1 MNTKS
6 KSSKH
11 PSFLSTTIPNPKERK
26 NVLLYSALSACIALA
41 GLILI
46 SVYNGMLMMME
57 EDFYKGFV
65 KQVGSVT
72 RIVYFIVL
80 SMYPVYLL
88 LKWKGLKEIK
98 WRDLSLKRLVQFSA
112 RLLRKWHV
120 PLALLAAAGV
130 LLHGVLALIRDFH
143 WDFTY
148 ITGILSTVV
157 LIFLMFMGFK
167 RFKRKDQAWHLKLA
181 IAFTF
186 LFMIHASF

>member
-1 MNTKS
+1 M
-6 KSSKH
+6 SSKRKNSNH
-11 PSFLSTTIPNPKERK
+11 SSFLSTTIPNPKERK
-26 NVLLYSALSACIALA
+26 NVLLYSSLSAGIGLA

-46 SVYNGMLMMME
+46 FVYNGMLMMME
-57 EDFYKGFV
+57 EDSYNGFV

-88 LKWKGLKEIK
+88 LKWKSLKEIR
-98 WRDLSLKRLVQFSA
+98 WRNLSLKRMVQFSA
-112 RLLRKWHV
+112 KFLRKWHV
-120 PLALLAAAGV
+120 PLALLATAGV
-130 LLHGVLALIRDFH
+130 LLHGVLALIRDFP

-148 ITGILSTVV
+148 ITGILSTGV
-157 LIFLMFMGFK
+157 LIFLVFMGFK